1 MKRGYSPVAI
11 AASAMLACA
20 TPAMAQGALGFD
32 VEVTLSR
39 AAAAK
44 LAARK
49 EGIVVFASYYGD
61 PKRSAEKHAN
71 EIGQISV
78 SPKDETVEIP
88 GSGGRAHIG
97 GATVDARRLGWLS
110 GPVRVNVNVASAR
123 KSDPDNLLDCDFIDG
138 AVADVRKTAPV
149 TLHCYLIAEDHP
161 DTRMKP

>member
-1 MKRGYSPVAI
+1 MAI

-20 TPAMAQGALGFD
+20 TPAMAQGAMGFD

-44 LAARK
+44 LAAQK

-88 GSGGRAHIG
+88 GSGGRTHIA
-97 GATVDARRLGWLS
+97 GATVDTRRLGWLS
-110 GPVRVNVNVASAR
+110 GPARVNVNVASAR

-149 TLHCYLIAEDHP
+149 MLHCYLIAEDHP